1 MELPKLLQQHSE
13 KENRPIEVQL
23 NEAKKL
29 AMFFIVYALAWLLV
43 MLIFLMLK
51 VFIPDL
57 MGLYLRGFKDIAD
70 IFMVLAFVAYLI
82 NSLAIGTDKYVKEY
96 NNKKN

>member
-29 AMFFIVYALAWLLV
+29 AMFFIVYAFAWLLV

-51 VFIPDL
+51 ISIPDL
-57 MGLYLRGFKDIAD
+57 MGLYLRRFKDIAD

-96 NNKKN
+96 EKKH